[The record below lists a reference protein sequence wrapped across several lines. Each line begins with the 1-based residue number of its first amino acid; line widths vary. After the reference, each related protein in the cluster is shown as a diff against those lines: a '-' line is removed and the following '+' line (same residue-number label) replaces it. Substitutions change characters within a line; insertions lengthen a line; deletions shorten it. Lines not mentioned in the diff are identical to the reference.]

1 MSMREERGRLSI
13 TKTFSGWGQCPI
25 EVADQTIALPR
36 IDAYEIESHIEGN
49 TTAAAAQ
56 YRDDLGKNLAL
67 ATAL

>member
-1 MSMREERGRLSI
+1 
-13 TKTFSGWGQCPI
+13 
-25 EVADQTIALPR
+25 VADQTIALPR